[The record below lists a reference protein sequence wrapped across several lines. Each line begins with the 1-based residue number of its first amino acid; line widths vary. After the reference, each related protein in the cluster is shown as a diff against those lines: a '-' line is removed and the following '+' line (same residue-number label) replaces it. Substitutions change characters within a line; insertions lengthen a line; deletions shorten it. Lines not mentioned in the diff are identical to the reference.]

1 MGEGGGGEHELPL
14 YVRADIDDEGE
25 DVSTP
30 AQDTAALVL
39 GVSAGGFA
47 LVGDVLIPTHAGQAF
62 VWMALTVVVVSVAVV
77 ANRSRGDPGA
87 GSCTSYSSRSSWS
100 WAGARRRRR
109 RG

>member
-77 ANRSRGDPGA
+77 ANRSRGDPRAAVAPPTVPARHGA
-87 GSCTSYSSRSSWS
+87 GQGHGAD
-100 WAGARRRRR
+100 AG